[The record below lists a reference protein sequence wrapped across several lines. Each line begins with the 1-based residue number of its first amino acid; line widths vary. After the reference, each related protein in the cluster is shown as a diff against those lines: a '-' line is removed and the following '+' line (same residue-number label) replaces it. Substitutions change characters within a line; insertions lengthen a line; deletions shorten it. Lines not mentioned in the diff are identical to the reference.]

1 MKHANRTRRHEISR
15 FLRRFLILVL
25 IVLMAAASLAGYAAY
40 FPLSFRLPT
49 PVIGHQATSGLFYW
63 VLLKPDNFTGQTELG
78 MDQVYLKDFS
88 DSIRAVFQYQLKS
101 VQASSIQYQY
111 RIDATFR
118 VHDSNNPDLIL
129 LNKSVNLLPETIGE
143 IQGTRLDLA
152 HQIDLKLSDYEAWIA
167 EYRQQSSQPA
177 LFDLNVTLAVRTI
190 AKLPFG
196 SYQSSGET
204 ALLIP
209 LDQAQFAISRVL
221 PEPMP
226 AIQLL
231 PVTYRL
237 VMADLPF
244 PAYMVMAAACFLL
257 LVLLLTTTRSRRKNR
272 YQRRLRRML
281 RMARSQLMIIGDKAW
296 EPEWCVKA
304 ADFKSMVRTAKKLK
318 HPIFCYIDQA
328 SPVRT
333 AYFYI
338 YYGENNYCFTFS
350 DGAMQTDLTG
360 PADES
365 CLPDFVESD
374 QPAKPPEID
383 ERIPLLPETD
393 DSPEILLANL
403 KVQSSI
409 L

>member
-25 IVLMAAASLAGYAAY
+25 IILLAAASLAGYAAY
-40 FPLSFRLPT
+40 FPLSFTLPT
-49 PVIGHQATSGLFYW
+49 PVLGHQAESGLFYW
-63 VLLKPDNFTGQTELG
+63 VLLKPGNFTGQAELG
-78 MDQVYLKDFS
+78 MDQVYLQDFS
-88 DSIRAVFQYQLKS
+88 DSVRAVFQYQLQS

-111 RIDATFR
+111 RVDAKFR
-118 VHDSNNPDLIL
+118 VHDNNNPDQVL
-129 LNKSVNLLPETIGE
+129 LTKSVSLLPETSGE
-143 IQGTRLDLA
+143 IQGNRLDLA
-152 HQIDLKLSDYEAWIA
+152 HQVDLKLADYEAWIA
-167 EYRQQSSQPA
+167 EYQQQSSQPA
-177 LFDLNVTLAVRTI
+177 RFDLYVTLTVQTVAR
-190 AKLPFG
+190 LPFG
-196 SYQSSGET
+196 AYHSSADT
-204 ALLIP
+204 SLLIP
-209 LDQAQFAISRVL
+209 LDQAQFSISRVL
-221 PEPMP
+221 PAKMP

-237 VMADLPF
+237 VMSDLPF
-244 PAYMVMAAACFLL
+244 PVYPVMAAICFLL

-281 RMARSQLMIIGDKAW
+281 RMARSQVMIIGDKAW

-304 ADFKSMVRTAKKLK
+304 ADFRSMVRTAKKLK

-338 YYGENNYCFTFS
+338 YYGENNYCYTFS
-350 DGAMQTDLTG
+350 DGSQ
-360 PADES
+360 PAELAGSADDS
-365 CLPDFVESD
+365 FLPDLMDSD
-374 QPAKPPEID
+374 QQANPPEFD
-383 ERIPLLPETD
+383 DRIPLLPEAD